1 MKKLIMLLMAVLMLA
16 ACAGTD
22 TAYADENELV
32 IVLDPGHDSTH
43 AGAGGN
49 GVREEKAVL
58 KIGLYLREELNKY
71 ENVKV
76 YMIREGEA
84 CAFPDTHS
92 MRESSKRCNEARVA
106 YAESVGADVLISLHL
121 NSFTNSS
128 ANGVLAFV
136 QNNNYDSETGAVS
149 QSLGRCIVNKIAEL
163 GLANGGIVTKG
174 SDWDTLPEEY
184 YYEDG
189 SIADYYRV
197 LRYSKKV
204 HMPALIVEHAFLSN
218 ASDAAKVLTSEAGLK
233 TLAIKDAE
241 GIAEYYGLT
250 LKEGCVAGELSDIT
264 SIPGTQTKPTLITE
278 PVAPQPTPEPE
289 SESEAGNNS
298 DVEDES
304 SAENDSDVAGD
315 SESENDSQ
323 VETESETETDSDTET
338 ELESEMEPQEDTEA
352 IPEGTEEEIP
362 TIGAEEQKTPW
373 GGIILVVA
381 LIIFGGGGI
390 AVYWW
395 KKQKSLH

>member
-1 MKKLIMLLMAVLMLA
+1 MKRFIMLLMAVLMLA
-16 ACAGTD
+16 TCAGTS
-22 TAYADENELV
+22 TVYADEELV
-32 IVLDPGHDSTH
+32 IVLDPGHDSKH

-84 CAFPDTHS
+84 CAFPGTHG
-92 MRESSKRCNEARVA
+92 MVESSKRCNEARVA
-106 YAESVGADVLISLHL
+106 YAESVGADVIVSLHL
-121 NSFTNSS
+121 NSFKGSS
-128 ANGVLAFV
+128 PNGVLAFV
-136 QNNNYDSETGAVS
+136 QNNNYDAATGKIS
-149 QSLGRCIVNKIAEL
+149 QDLGRCIVNKIAQL

-204 HMPALIVEHAFLSN
+204 HIPAVIVEHAFLSN
-218 ASDAAKVLTSEAGLK
+218 PSDVAKVLSSEEGLK
-233 TLAIKDAE
+233 SLAIKDAE
-241 GIAEYYGLT
+241 GIVEYYGLT

-278 PVAPQPTPEPE
+278 PIPAPKPAPPAEVPTPQPVPPEIVDGTEPE
-289 SESEAGNNS
+289 DEIKTE
-298 DVEDES
+298 VET
-304 SAENDSDVAGD
+304 
-315 SESENDSQ
+315 
-323 VETESETETDSDTET
+323 ETESEIET
-338 ELESEMEPQEDTEA
+338 EVETEEETQSVDCGMESELE
-352 IPEGTEEEIP
+352 TEEEIP
-362 TIGAEEQKTPW
+362 TIGAEEPSTPW
-373 GGIILVVA
+373 GGIILVAA
-381 LIIFGGGGI
+381 LIILGGGGI

>member
-1 MKKLIMLLMAVLMLA
+1 MKRFVVLFMAMLMLVT
-16 ACAGTD
+16 CAD
-22 TAYADENELV
+22 MSTAYADENELV

-49 GVREEKAVL
+49 GVREEKTVL

-84 CAFPDTHS
+84 CAFPGTHS

-106 YAESVGADVLISLHL
+106 YAESVGADVIVSLHL
-121 NSFTNSS
+121 NSFTDSS
-128 ANGVLAFV
+128 PNGVLAFV
-136 QNNNYDSETGAVS
+136 QNNNYDSAVGTVS
-149 QSLGRCIVNKIAEL
+149 QNLGRCIVNKIAEL
-163 GLANGGIVTKG
+163 GLANGGVVTKG

-197 LRYSKKV
+197 LRYSKKI
-204 HMPALIVEHAFLSN
+204 HMPAVIVEHAFLSN
-218 ASDAAKVLTSEAGLK
+218 ASDVAKVLSSEEGIKA
-233 TLAIKDAE
+233 LAIKDAE

-278 PVAPQPTPEPE
+278 PPLPEPEPEPTPEPDSEVE
-289 SESEAGNNS
+289 SESE
-298 DVEDES
+298 
-304 SAENDSDVAGD
+304 
-315 SESENDSQ
+315 SESESQ
-323 VETESETETDSDTET
+323 SESESESDSEI
-338 ELESEMEPQEDTEA
+338 ESEMESEAPTESEESTEDTSLDD
-352 IPEGTEEEIP
+352 
-362 TIGAEEQKTPW
+362 TPVVDEPKGFPW
-373 GGIILVVA
+373 DKFLATVVVFILGGFVVA
-381 LIIFGGGGI
+381 ICF
-390 AVYWW
+390 
-395 KKQKSLH
+395 KKITKK

>member
-1 MKKLIMLLMAVLMLA
+1 MKRFIMLLMAVLMLA
-16 ACAGTD
+16 TCTGTS
-22 TAYADENELV
+22 TVYADEELV
-32 IVLDPGHDSTH
+32 IVLDPGHDSKH

-58 KIGLYLREELNKY
+58 KIGLYLQEELNKY

-84 CAFPDTHS
+84 CAFPETHG
-92 MRESSKRCNEARVA
+92 MKESSKRCNEARVA
-106 YAESVGADVLISLHL
+106 YAESVGADVIVSLHL
-121 NSFTNSS
+121 NSFSS
-128 ANGVLAFV
+128 SSPNGVLAFV
-136 QNNNYDSETGAVS
+136 QNNNYDAATGKIS
-149 QSLGRCIVNKIAEL
+149 QDLGRCIVNRIAEL
-163 GLANGGIVTKG
+163 GLANQGIVTKG

-204 HMPALIVEHAFLSN
+204 HIPAVIVEHAFLSN
-218 ASDAAKVLTSEAGLK
+218 PSDVAKVLSSDAGLK
-233 TLAIKDAE
+233 SLAIKDAE

-264 SIPGTQTKPTLITE
+264 SIPSTQTKPTLITE
-278 PVAPQPTPEPE
+278 PTPPPAPEPNPETE
-289 SESEAGNNS
+289 SE
-298 DVEDES
+298 VEI
-304 SAENDSDVAGD
+304 
-315 SESENDSQ
+315 ESE
-323 VETESETETDSDTET
+323 VETESEEET
-338 ELESEMEPQEDTEA
+338 EIVTESEEETEA
-352 IPEGTEEEIP
+352 IPEETETEMLSEGTEEESP
-362 TIGAEEQKTPW
+362 TIGAEEPSTPW
-373 GGIILVVA
+373 GGIILVAA